1 MGEVKLENVSTVAL
15 DTAALIYYVEAHPT
29 YCSLVEPV
37 IEAIDKAEVI
47 GITSTI
53 TLLEV
58 LVLPFREGN
67 SVLAQEYRSI
77 LLHSN
82 LRLIS
87 LTYDIAEKAA
97 EIRARH
103 NLRTP
108 DSVQVAT
115 AILNNADLLIANDKK
130 WKKITEV
137 NVVILDEII

>member
-1 MGEVKLENVSTVAL
+1 VGIKLKNISTVAL
-15 DTAALIYYVEAHPT
+15 DTAALIYYVETHST

-37 IEAIDKAEVI
+37 IKAIDRAEVI
-47 GITSTI
+47 GITSTV

-58 LVLPFREGN
+58 LVLPLREEDF
-67 SVLAQEYRSI
+67 SLAREYRSI

-87 LTYDIAEKAA
+87 LTHDIAEKAA

-115 AILNNADLLIANDKK
+115 AILNSADLLIANDKK

>member
-1 MGEVKLENVSTVAL
+1 MGEIKLENVSTVAL

-29 YCSLVEPV
+29 YCSLVEPI
-37 IEAIDKAEVI
+37 IEAIDKTDVT

-58 LVLPFREGN
+58 LVLPLREGD
-67 SVLAQEYRSI
+67 SVLAREYRSI

-82 LRLIS
+82 LRLVS
-87 LTYDIAEKAA
+87 LTHNIAERAA

-108 DSVQVAT
+108 DSIQVAT
-115 AILNNADLLIANDKK
+115 AILNNADILIANDKK
-130 WKKITEV
+130 WKRITEV
-137 NVVILDEII
+137 NVVILDEIT